1 MPKRTPAHDAM
12 LAAHIQ
18 YELDQLAPPQLA
30 AALRG
35 EIGALYAFLREMQ
48 VSDLIGQDQL
58 HAFLRRNLLERPLPA
73 EALDFLRENVM
84 VALELAQDEQAPLE
98 TFVPRQVYDRV
109 VENLAAM
116 QSTRRMLT
124 HQIVNS
130 SIYSRLI
137 ANVLYHGIKSF
148 LVSEHGVAR
157 TIPGAAAFVRLG
169 QNALNAA
176 APQLEKNVDRQL
188 LAFVNDNSRQ
198 LIADSETFL
207 NRTLDEALIRR
218 LGDEVWEAAAGEPL
232 ARLTAALDRRSVDG
246 WAEAANDLWLH
257 LRTTPLVDDILQAVV
272 RSFFLRYGKRN
283 VADLLDLLGLTEDT
297 AAQELQTWIEPLAQS
312 ALASGYWEKR
322 IRARLEP
329 FYDRYFGV
337 DDISESKPEKQ
348 AGKAR

>member
-1 MPKRTPAHDAM
+1 MPKRIPARDAM

-18 YELDQLAPPQLA
+18 YELNQLTSPQLE
-30 AALRG
+30 AALRR
-35 EIGALYAFLREMQ
+35 EIAALYAFLREVQ
-48 VSDLIGQDQL
+48 VSDLVGSDQL
-58 HAFLRRNLLERPLPA
+58 HAFFRRNLLERPLPA
-73 EALDFLRENVM
+73 EVLDFLRENVM

-98 TFVPRQVYDRV
+98 TLVPRQVYDRLV
-109 VENLAAM
+109 DNLAAM
-116 QSTRRMLT
+116 QSTRQTLT
-124 HQIVNS
+124 RQLVNS

-148 LVSEHGVAR
+148 LLSEHGVAR

-188 LAFVNDNSRQ
+188 LAFVNDNSQQ

-207 NRTLDEALIRR
+207 NRTVDEALIRK

-246 WAEAANDLWLH
+246 WAETANDLWLH

-272 RSFFLRYGKRN
+272 RSFSLRYGKRTA
-283 VADLLDLLGLTEDT
+283 ADVLELLGLSEDT
-297 AAQELQTWIEPLAQS
+297 AAQELQALIGPLAQS
-312 ALASGYWEKR
+312 ALTSGYWEER
-322 IRARLEP
+322 VRARLEP
-329 FYDRYFGV
+329 FYDQYFGAQ
-337 DDISESKPEKQ
+337 DTPSREAQE
-348 AGKAR
+348 AGHENR